1 MQTIYLGGGCFWCIE
16 AVFQRIRGVVA
27 LTSGYMGGQVPHPS
41 YEQVCGKQTGH
52 AEVVRV
58 EFDDQSL
65 SLSDLFAV
73 FFEVHDPTSLN
84 RQGDDV
90 GPQYR
95 SAIFATTDEQL
106 EAARSAMDHW
116 RQTHEGSDSIVTELH
131 RVSPEQA
138 AGTTQEVDKTFFPAE
153 AYHQN
158 YFNQHPHQGYCA
170 VVVASKVAKSERAFV
185 RLQVKAPGDQ

>member
-27 LTSGYMGGQVPHPS
+27 LTSGYMGGQVSHPS

-116 RQTHEGSDSIVTELH
+116 RQTHEGSDPIVTELH

-138 AGTTQEVDKTFFPAE
+138 AGKTQEVDKTFFPAE

>member
-1 MQTIYLGGGCFWCIE
+1 MQTIFLGGGCFWCIE
-16 AVFQRIRGVVA
+16 AVFQRIRGVHA
-27 LTSGYMGGQVPHPS
+27 LTSGYMGGHVPNPS

-58 EFDDQSL
+58 EFDEQAL
-65 SLSDLFAV
+65 SLADLFAV
-73 FFEVHDPTSLN
+73 FFEVHDPTTLN

-95 SAIFATTDEQL
+95 SAIFATSDEQAQ
-106 EAARSAMDHW
+106 AAREAMEHW
-116 RQTHEGSDSIVTELH
+116 STQHPGSNPIVTELH
-131 RVSPEQA
+131 QVTLGEA
-138 AGTTQEVDKTFFPAE
+138 EGLTQETRKTFFAAE

-170 VVVASKVAKSERAFV
+170 MVVASKVAKSERAFV
-185 RLQVKAPGDQ
+185 RLQRPG

>member
-16 AVFQRIRGVVA
+16 AVFQRIRGVQA
-27 LTSGYMGGQVPHPS
+27 LTSGYMGGHLARPT

-52 AEVVRV
+52 VEVVRV
-58 EFDDQSL
+58 VFDEAVL

-73 FFEVHDPTSLN
+73 FLEVHDPSSLN

-95 SAIFATTDEQL
+95 SAVFATSVEQHAAATDAL
-106 EAARSAMDHW
+106 RAWALDHPAA
-116 RQTHEGSDSIVTELH
+116 GPVVTELH
-131 RVSPEQA
+131 QVTAEQA
-138 AGTTQEVDKTFFPAE
+138 EGRTQEVSRTFFPAE
-153 AYHQN
+153 DYHQN

-170 VVVASKVAKSERAFV
+170 VVVASKVTKSERAFQ
-185 RLQVKAPGDQ
+185 RLQR